1 MHELSV
7 TQSIVEICAE
17 HAGGARVTRVTLEV
31 GAEAAIVPD
40 ALQFCFELCAQDTA
54 LQGAQLEIV
63 EVPGLEL
70 KIRQM
75 EVI

>member
-1 MHELSV
+1 MHELSI
-7 TQSIVEICAE
+7 TQSIVAICAE
-17 HAGGARVTRVTLEV
+17 QAGAARVTRVTLEI
-31 GAEAAIVPD
+31 GDLAAIVPD
-40 ALQFCFELCAQDTA
+40 ALRFCFELCAQDTV

-63 EVPGLEL
+63 DVPGLEL

>member
-1 MHELSV
+1 VHELSI

-17 HAGGARVTRVTLEV
+17 QAGSARVTRVTLEI
-31 GAEAAIVPD
+31 GDLAAIAPD
-40 ALQFCFELCAQDTA
+40 ALRFCFELCTQETA

-63 EVPGLEL
+63 DVPGLEL